1 MEELHEHK
9 EWMKNIPGLLDD
21 KKDDINSVMTE
32 FTLLDEFLFNLSNE
46 DFTMKWGLLSWP
58 WKITNMIQQ
67 VDEQHVEEEEKFRK
81 LQMQDT
87 ANLNDRMDT
96 VIVSRL

>member
-1 MEELHEHK
+1 MEEYA
-9 EWMKNIPGLLDD
+9 
-21 KKDDINSVMTE
+21 
-32 FTLLDEFLFNLSNE
+32 LLDESLFNLSNE

-67 VDEQHVEEEEKFRK
+67 VEETHVEEEERFRK

-87 ANLNDRMDT
+87 ATLNDRLDSLI
-96 VIVSRL
+96 VIFSLNYRARF

>member
-1 MEELHEHK
+1 MEEYA
-9 EWMKNIPGLLDD
+9 
-21 KKDDINSVMTE
+21 
-32 FTLLDEFLFNLSNE
+32 LLDESLFNLSNE

-67 VDEQHVEEEEKFRK
+67 VEETHVEEEERFRK

-87 ANLNDRMDT
+87 ATLNDRLDSLI
-96 VIVSRL
+96 VIFYLNYRVRVNTNFHFLRESHNLSS

>member
-1 MEELHEHK
+1 MEEYA
-9 EWMKNIPGLLDD
+9 
-21 KKDDINSVMTE
+21 
-32 FTLLDEFLFNLSNE
+32 LLDESLFNLSNE

-67 VDEQHVEEEEKFRK
+67 VEETHVEEEERFRK

-87 ANLNDRMDT
+87 ATLNDRLDSLI
-96 VIVSRL
+96 VIFSLNIRVRVKTNFHSLSDF